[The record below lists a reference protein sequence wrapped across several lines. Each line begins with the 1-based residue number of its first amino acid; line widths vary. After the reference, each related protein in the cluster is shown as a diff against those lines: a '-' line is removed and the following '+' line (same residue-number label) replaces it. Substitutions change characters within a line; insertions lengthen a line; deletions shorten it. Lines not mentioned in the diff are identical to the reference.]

1 MENAPIS
8 RSPYGERRIDK
19 PHVSLVGLG
28 RFDPGQSRV
37 LHQASGQALSQMTAR
52 ARSMSFATEGSG
64 ALKRGALMLSNDGI
78 VRFAT
83 RGARRLIARYFDA
96 ANRTDGGLP
105 TALRRWI
112 APRRGSQNSL
122 VVYRA
127 DRRLVLRR
135 LSEPKW
141 TVVLLEEGPQ
151 RPSIDALGLT
161 RRETEVAAC
170 LALGKTNAEIAAIL
184 GMRARTVGKH
194 LERIYE
200 KLGVETRTAA
210 AARVLE
216 AAKTLS
222 V

>member
-19 PHVSLVGLG
+19 PRASLVGSG
-28 RFDPGQSRV
+28 RFDPGQRHA
-37 LHQASGQALSQMTAR
+37 LHQASGQPLSQMTAR

-83 RGARRLIARYFDA
+83 RGARRLIATYFDA
-96 ANRTDGGLP
+96 ANRTDRGLP
-105 TALRRWI
+105 TALRRWV

-135 LSEPKW
+135 LSEPTW

-210 AARVLE
+210 VRRAC
-216 AAKTLS
+216 LS
-222 V
+222 